1 MVFPKKNRA
10 IIVISLVII
19 IFDII
24 VIGGWL
30 FDIPVV
36 QNLVYGFLS
45 MNFNAVLF
53 VVLFGTALFF
63 IQNRLMSN
71 NLEKIIKERSADFH
85 KSEEKYHSLI
95 EHASDAIYV
104 LDFKRT
110 FTDVNESMCK
120 MTGYT
125 REELLQLKVEAIIDP
140 DELKIDPL
148 PDTMDTSGQSIVR
161 ERKFMR
167 KNGQRFT
174 VEINVK
180 KFTDN
185 LILVIAR
192 DVSDRKKMEAGL
204 KEAELKFR
212 TIAEKS
218 MVGVYIVQ
226 DGKFIY
232 VNPRFAEVFG
242 YEPDELVG
250 TVSVE
255 TIIHETYRTI
265 VTENVRRRMEGEVE
279 SINYEALG
287 RKKDGSPHWIEFY
300 GSRAMIDGVP
310 TIIGSMI
317 DINERKNAEGLIL
330 KEKELSDTIINSLP
344 GVFYLQNDK
353 GEYLRWNKNFETVSG
368 YTAEEI
374 KHISFMNLIVDE
386 DQEIVVKAIQKV
398 FAEGYIMVEAKART
412 KGGVIIPFL
421 LTGSPVMYENQRC
434 LLGTGIDISQRIK
447 AEEELKSSE
456 HKYKLLFESNPS
468 PMWMIARDDL
478 SVIAY
483 NNAAAKLYGYTKDEL
498 LNKSA
503 TIFRPAEDH
512 EKQRERY
519 KTDMDDSDLAI
530 ARHLKKDGTIISV
543 QIIAHDIIFEGRSVR
558 LSLTNDITER
568 LKAEESLQKSEA
580 NLQTILKTTNTAYL
594 LFDLDLKM
602 LAFNQSA
609 IHFITDQYHHEPA
622 KGDHFSDYFPPGR
635 FPQFIDFAD
644 EVLNGNSVNNEV
656 DYMKEDGSIF
666 WYYIRL
672 APITNDN
679 KEILGMMMALYD
691 ITERKNAEQDLK
703 TAYGRIQT
711 HMDNIKDMAWKQSHL
726 IRSPLANLKGL
737 FTMLRDAPADTEV
750 FDHIESE
757 LHRMDTIIIEMAE
770 DASDH
775 EIMP

>member
-310 TIIGSMI
+310 TIIG
-317 DINERKNAEGLIL
+317 
-330 KEKELSDTIINSLP
+330 
-344 GVFYLQNDK
+344 
-353 GEYLRWNKNFETVSG
+353 
-368 YTAEEI
+368 
-374 KHISFMNLIVDE
+374 
-386 DQEIVVKAIQKV
+386 
-398 FAEGYIMVEAKART
+398 
-412 KGGVIIPFL
+412 
-421 LTGSPVMYENQRC
+421 
-434 LLGTGIDISQRIK
+434 
-447 AEEELKSSE
+447 
-456 HKYKLLFESNPS
+456 
-468 PMWMIARDDL
+468 
-478 SVIAY
+478 
-483 NNAAAKLYGYTKDEL
+483 
-498 LNKSA
+498 
-503 TIFRPAEDH
+503 
-512 EKQRERY
+512 
-519 KTDMDDSDLAI
+519 
-530 ARHLKKDGTIISV
+530 
-543 QIIAHDIIFEGRSVR
+543 
-558 LSLTNDITER
+558 
-568 LKAEESLQKSEA
+568 
-580 NLQTILKTTNTAYL
+580 
-594 LFDLDLKM
+594 
-602 LAFNQSA
+602 
-609 IHFITDQYHHEPA
+609 
-622 KGDHFSDYFPPGR
+622 
-635 FPQFIDFAD
+635 
-644 EVLNGNSVNNEV
+644 
-656 DYMKEDGSIF
+656 
-666 WYYIRL
+666 YY
-672 APITNDN
+672 
-679 KEILGMMMALYD
+679 
-691 ITERKNAEQDLK
+691 
-703 TAYGRIQT
+703 
-711 HMDNIKDMAWKQSHL
+711 
-726 IRSPLANLKGL
+726 
-737 FTMLRDAPADTEV
+737 
-750 FDHIESE
+750 
-757 LHRMDTIIIEMAE
+757 
-770 DASDH
+770 
-775 EIMP
+775 